1 MKDQIVQYL
10 PLTHLNASY
19 RLFQN
24 LNEKNI
30 DVIFDLEDSAQDI
43 FDIDKTNR
51 IKLLGKNNL
60 INILNKNFKQNKFF
74 FNIKINSFRSKYFKN
89 DLNSLKNCNLEHLR
103 NIYIPKIEN
112 YSDIEIF
119 YKELKFIK
127 NLKFTPI
134 IETVNGVKNIRK
146 ILEDDISK
154 FDVIKE
160 IHFGHFDYFLDKNQ
174 WPFPDPFHY
183 SFWDEIKPLIMNA
196 IEFNKTYVHS
206 PYPFIENKKIFWSI
220 NKYIKDNFPN
230 IK

>member
-1 MKDQIVQYL
+1 M
-10 PLTHLNASY
+10 
-19 RLFQN
+19 
-24 LNEKNI
+24 
-30 DVIFDLEDSAQDI
+30 
-43 FDIDKTNR
+43 
-51 IKLLGKNNL
+51 
-60 INILNKNFKQNKFF
+60 
-74 FNIKINSFRSKYFKN
+74 
-89 DLNSLKNCNLEHLR
+89 
-103 NIYIPKIEN
+103 
-112 YSDIEIF
+112 
-119 YKELKFIK
+119 KFIK

-206 PYPFIENKKIFWSI
+206 PYPFIENKKYF
-220 NKYIKDNFPN
+220 
-230 IK
+230 